1 MPTPDFG
8 ATAQFFKTL
17 ADPTRLQLLY
27 LVAGA
32 NQTALHSA
40 QLSEATGVS
49 NPTVTHHMQ
58 RLQAAGLVTR
68 RQTGRH
74 AYYTV
79 VPEVFGMVNSFV
91 TTIQRQTFAS
101 EV

>member
-1 MPTPDFG
+1 MATPDFG
-8 ATAQFFKTL
+8 ATAQYFKTL

-27 LVAGA
+27 LVANSSHA
-32 NQTALHSA
+32 KLHSA

-68 RQTGRH
+68 HQAGRLAH
-74 AYYTV
+74 YTV
-79 VPEVFGMVNSFV
+79 VPEAFTLVDSIVH
-91 TTIQRQTFAS
+91 TLQHQTFSAKA
-101 EV
+101 